1 MGAKPCLDLRG
12 IKMNGILEGRFLI
25 KGNSYIIDLINV
37 DFLTWK
43 ENATEYGTYWLKMH
57 IGSKEARY
65 VCSREELKVII
76 EEWTKVHG
84 NKIEININ
92 ELGEEDEFNE

>member
-1 MGAKPCLDLRG
+1 
-12 IKMNGILEGRFLI
+12 MNGILEGRFLI

-65 VCSREELKVII
+65 ICSKEELKTIVD
-76 EEWTKVHG
+76 
-84 NKIEININ
+84 
-92 ELGEEDEFNE
+92 ELGEEDEFDE

>member
-1 MGAKPCLDLRG
+1 
-12 IKMNGILEGRFLI
+12 MNGIIENRFIL
-25 KGNSYIIDLINV
+25 KGGSYIVDLINV

-65 VCSREELKVII
+65 VCSLEELKMIV
-76 EEWTKVHG
+76 EEWTRVHG
-84 NKIEININ
+84 NKIEIAIE
-92 ELGEEDEFNE
+92 ELGEENEFDE